1 MTKQHTPLAEG
12 TVRKV
17 KCPTCRDEVVWDTAN
32 RYRPFCSERCKLM
45 DMGAWAAESYRVAG
59 SEDTLSESGDMPKNP
74 LF

>member
-1 MTKQHTPLAEG
+1 MTKQHTPLAEE